1 MWNFCTRVGSDV
13 AGQDIIEYGL
23 LAMFISIAAYLT
35 LIAIGADVQSI
46 YSVIPPATS
55 AAAAAGS

>member
-1 MWNFCTRVGSDV
+1 MASDV
-13 AGQDIIEYGL
+13 VGQDIIEYSL

-35 LIAIGADVQSI
+35 LIAIGGDVQSI
-46 YSVIPPATS
+46 YSLVPPATS